1 MLNKYSAKCMVTVMS
16 LAMLLVVRGVDGA
29 GAATKSQVV
38 IWQKPNGKNWLLAT
52 REELPLQEEIAK
64 RKPLFAPGSYIS
76 PDNVFIYRLV
86 LADRNKKNIQ
96 TLWQQKL
103 VSYSRGRL
111 KTNFTVLNAGHDGRN
126 LVMIHKAM
134 GNVYGQV
141 INSSKP
147 AMQSELYWREAILM
161 DETPDVRIVSAS
173 IRGKLSNNTLAAV
186 VKVNKDKEHRFF
198 YDKRTKKWSRVP
210 PKRDVKKTV
219 TPSPRATP
227 MR

>member
-1 MLNKYSAKCMVTVMS
+1 MFNKYDVKCIMIIMS
-16 LAMLLVVRGVDGA
+16 LAMLLVVRDVSIVSA
-29 GAATKSQVV
+29 STKSQVV
-38 IWQKPNGKNWLLAT
+38 IWQKPSGKNWLLAT

-103 VSYSRGRL
+103 VSYSRGRFR
-111 KTNFTVLNAGHDGRN
+111 TNFTFLNATYDGRN
-126 LVMIHKAM
+126 LVMVHKAN
-134 GNVYGQV
+134 GNVYAQITDGSLRQ
-141 INSSKP
+141 IR
-147 AMQSELYWREAILM
+147 SETYWRNMTLM
-161 DETPDVRIVSAS
+161 DEDSDVRIVSSS
-173 IRGKLSNNTLAAV
+173 IRGLLRNNTLAVV
-186 VKVNKDKEHRFF
+186 VKDNKEKDHRFF
-198 YDKRTKKWSRVP
+198 YDTRTKKWSRVP